1 MSRRRNNANVFA
13 AERFAASFAVFYYGY
28 YYRSTIV

>member
-1 MSRRRNNANVFA
+1 MMRRRNNAHVFA
-13 AERFAASFAVFYYGY
+13 AECFAASFAACDYGY